1 MGNLYVYGPEMTAG
15 SLCVCSERLITAAA
29 AENQSQTAKTAKTAK
44 TAGTAGTAETDICWE
59 NYVNPF

>member
-1 MGNLYVYGPEMTAG
+1 MTAG